1 MVQRVKDQVSSLWA
15 VLVTAVAQFRSLAWE
30 LLNALDVAKKEEKVF
45 KNPKKLWRLK
55 PVRMTFYWTL

>member
-1 MVQRVKDQVSSLWA
+1 MVQRVKDQVLSLWA

-45 KNPKKLWRLK
+45 KNPKNSGDSSL
-55 PVRMTFYWTL
+55 

>member
-45 KNPKKLWRLK
+45 KNPKNSGDSSL
-55 PVRMTFYWTL
+55 